1 MNTLLDFASIGTVR
15 VSFYR
20 YLHVS
25 STKMRRGFLPL
36 RLGARVAA
44 LQQRLAP
51 IPASG
56 NTAAVD
62 RATRDS
68 LSSRQAGTPRGMETP
83 DRQRRRRVPAATW
96 DNDDVAVQKLSPCL
110 RRNDA
115 QGAFA
120 AWVSL
125 TVDGV
130 WPDGFLLQ
138 QLLMVC
144 TRDGDW
150 RRARSVLNQSEAP
163 KPGGGS
169 VTTDVSH
176 WNVVLGGIVRAG
188 ELREAEALLDEMTR
202 AVGTSRAPDTVSF
215 NTLLHGYLPSWAGGE
230 ADEARVRRADKL
242 VAQMHGMG
250 VPRDATTYEA
260 LISLHWLDPQR
271 VTQLL
276 ADSAAGCVQLEV
288 RTYTKATR
296 ALWWAQKPDQA
307 WKILAMM
314 RQAGLEPDADYF
326 ATAIAAATSVNLFDD
341 ADRLHR
347 EAVKLNLGS
356 ALAAELAKQSAPRH
370 AQSLYFRPV
379 A

>member
-1 MNTLLDFASIGTVR
+1 
-15 VSFYR
+15 
-20 YLHVS
+20 
-25 STKMRRGFLPL
+25 MRRSIPPL

-44 LQQRLAP
+44 LQQRLVP
-51 IPASG
+51 LPASRS
-56 NTAAVD
+56 TEAVD
-62 RATRDS
+62 RATRDK
-68 LSSRQAGTPRGMETP
+68 LSSRLADTPRGTETP
-83 DRQRRRRVPAATW
+83 DRQRRRRQILAATW
-96 DNDDVAVQKLSPCL
+96 DNDDVAVQKLSPYL
-110 RRNDA
+110 RCNDA

-125 TVDGV
+125 TVDEV
-130 WPDGFLLQ
+130 WPDGSLLKE
-138 QLLMVC
+138 LLIVC
-144 TRDGDW
+144 TQAGDW
-150 RRARSVLNQSEAP
+150 RRARSVLNQSDAP

-169 VTTDVSH
+169 VATDVRH

-188 ELREAEALLDEMTR
+188 ELREAEALLDEMMR

-276 ADSAAGCVQLEV
+276 ADSAAGGVQLEV
-288 RTYTKATR
+288 RTYTKVTR

-314 RQAGLEPDADYF
+314 RQAGLEPDADYY

-347 EAVKLNLGS
+347 EAVQLNLGS

-370 AQSLYFRPV
+370 AQSLYYRPV